1 MNFKY
6 NLHSSGKVNALVIT
20 VLTFVNVVGEDSLVT
35 PQDSAANREGGGG
48 QQGQFVPDPPSHN
61 L

>member
-6 NLHSSGKVNALVIT
+6 NSPSSGKVNALVIT

-35 PQDSAANREGGGG
+35 PQDSAANRGRG